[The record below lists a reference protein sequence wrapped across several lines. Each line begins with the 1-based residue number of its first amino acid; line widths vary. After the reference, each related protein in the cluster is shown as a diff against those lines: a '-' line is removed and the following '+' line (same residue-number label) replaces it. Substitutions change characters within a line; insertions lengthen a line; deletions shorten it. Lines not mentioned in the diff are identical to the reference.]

1 MKVVL
6 LQDVKSIGKKDQ
18 LVNVSDGYARN
29 FLFPRKLAKEATT
42 GAINDVKTK
51 ESAKAHH
58 KQEEINAANALKA
71 QIDGKIV
78 ALKAKAGKEGKLF
91 GAVTSKDV
99 AAELKKQLG
108 VDIDKKKL
116 VMDDIK
122 LFGSYDCTVKIYPEI
137 TAKITVKVEE

>member
-29 FLFPRKLAKEATT
+29 FLFPRKLAKEATV

-58 KQEEINAANALKA
+58 KQEEINAANEVKA
-71 QIDGKIV
+71 KIDGKSV
-78 ALKAKAGKEGKLF
+78 VLKAKAGKEGKLF

-99 AAELKKQLG
+99 ATELKKLFG
-108 VDIDKKKL
+108 IDIDKKKL

-137 TAKITVKVEE
+137 TAKITVRVEE

>member
-6 LQDVKSIGKKDQ
+6 LADVKGHGKKGE
-18 LVNVSDGYARN
+18 LCNVSDGYARN
-29 FLFPRKLAKEATT
+29 FLFPRKLAKEATV

-58 KQEEINAANALKA
+58 KQEEINAANEVKA
-71 QIDGKIV
+71 KIDGKSV
-78 ALKAKAGKEGKLF
+78 VLKAKAGKEGKLF

-99 AAELKKQLG
+99 ATELKKLFG
-108 VDIDKKKL
+108 IDIDKKKL

>member
-29 FLFPRKLAKEATT
+29 FLFPRKLAKEATQ

-58 KQEEINAANALKA
+58 KQEEINAANEVKA
-71 QIDGKIV
+71 KIDGKTV
-78 ALKAKAGKEGKLF
+78 VLKAKAGKEGKLF

-99 AAELKKQLG
+99 AAEMKKQLA

-137 TAKITVKVEE
+137 TAKITVRVEE

>member
-18 LVNVSDGYARN
+18 IVNVSDGYARN
-29 FLFPRKLAKEATT
+29 FLFPRKLAMEATA
-42 GAINDVKTK
+42 GAVNDVKTK

-58 KQEEINAANALKA
+58 KQEEINAANAVKA
-71 QIDGKIV
+71 KIDGKIV

>member
-18 LVNVSDGYARN
+18 IVNVSDGYARN
-29 FLFPRKLAKEATT
+29 FLFPRKLAKEATQ
-42 GAINDVKTK
+42 GALNDVKIK

-58 KQEEINAANALKA
+58 KQEEIDAANEVKSK
-71 QIDGKIV
+71 IDDKIITV
-78 ALKAKAGKEGKLF
+78 KAKAGKEGKLF
-91 GAVTSKDV
+91 GAVTSKDIS
-99 AAELKKQLG
+99 AELEKIFG
-108 VDIDKKKL
+108 VKIDKKKI

-122 LFGSYDCTVKIYPEI
+122 VFGSYICNVKIYPEI